1 MYFSSP
7 WAIEGYYRGAP
18 NFMGSGA
25 EQGVPNQ
32 GVGPMAGGNVFTA
45 GQGSSQGSN
54 TGWSPTIL
62 YLFAL
67 IIVEM
72 FVFGILARKI

>member
-1 MYFSSP
+1 
-7 WAIEGYYRGAP
+7 
-18 NFMGSGA
+18 
-25 EQGVPNQ
+25 
-32 GVGPMAGGNVFTA
+32 MAGGNVFTA
-45 GQGSSQGSN
+45 GQGSDTT

>member
-7 WAIEGYYRGAP
+7 WAIEGYYRGSP

-25 EQGVPNQ
+25 EQGAPNQ

-45 GQGSSQGSN
+45 GQGSN
-54 TGWSPTIL
+54 TTTGWSPTIL

>member
-7 WAIEGYYRGAP
+7 WAVQGYYRGSP

-25 EQGVPNQ
+25 EQGQGNQ

-45 GQGSSQGSN
+45 GQGSQNS

-67 IIVEM
+67 IIVEI

>member
-1 MYFSSP
+1 
-7 WAIEGYYRGAP
+7 
-18 NFMGSGA
+18 
-25 EQGVPNQ
+25 
-32 GVGPMAGGNVFTA
+32 MAGGNVFTA
-45 GQGSSQGSN
+45 GQGNQSS

-67 IIVEM
+67 IIVEI